1 MCVRVVIARQTLPIS
16 GYHSV
21 TRVHLNKTPEI
32 VPVEFMN
39 WPFSIVSRQVA

>member
-1 MCVRVVIARQTLPIS
+1 MQVCVVIARQTLPIS

-21 TRVHLNKTPEI
+21 TRVHPHKTHEI